1 MESKRARLQELV
13 ASGQVRLQPLSFIQR
28 ELWETSPVP
37 PEDPSNH
44 IRSFIDL
51 KGPLTHELCMRAT
64 RLVVARQE
72 VMRTS
77 ILPGKERPVQMIRAH
92 AEPVVDYHELDRPG
106 VGDGEII
113 DLMEEGFRRPF
124 DMVRG
129 PLYRLQMVRR
139 GPDHHALGLT
149 IHHAIADGWTVTS
162 FVEDLYT
169 ACISIFRES
178 GRDMSR
184 LQGMRDSLPPLAVT
198 YSGWAASERARWQPA
213 EIAKH
218 ADYWQKRLEGARPL
232 FGGAPAGPETLQQ
245 WVTVLP
251 PELAEPVRAT
261 ARRCGVTLFGALLA
275 AFRLALLQW
284 RNADDVVVG
293 TPVAGRAKST
303 LKETMGSFS
312 GIVPLRAK
320 VGMDRP
326 FEETARITHEQAVED
341 FTRAMPFV
349 ELAAALERVVPRA
362 RHAVFDVRFAVQN
375 HPFPG
380 IEIAGMSSRL
390 RNLSS
395 GTSRFDIACELTE
408 DGRKMELIWLHRPSA
423 AACSEIEEL
432 DRLFRSV
439 LENGCRR
446 SSDKLRNP
454 AKN

>member
-1 MESKRARLQELV
+1 MESQRARLQELV

-28 ELWETSPVP
+28 ELWETSPVA

-51 KGPLTHELCMRAT
+51 KGPLTHELCMQAM

-77 ILPGKERPVQMIRAH
+77 ILPGKERPVQMIRARS
-92 AEPVVDYHELDRPG
+92 EPVVDYRAPDRTG
-106 VGDGEII
+106 IGDEEII
-113 DLMEEGFRRPF
+113 AMMEEGFRRPF
-124 DMVRG
+124 DLVRG

-169 ACISIFRES
+169 ACLSVFRES
-178 GRDMSR
+178 GRDMTK
-184 LQGMRDSLPPLAVT
+184 LHGKRDLLPPLAVT
-198 YSGWAASERARWQPA
+198 YSEWAASERARWRPA
-213 EIAKH
+213 ETLRH
-218 ADYWQKRLEGARPL
+218 ADYWVKRLEGVRPL
-232 FGGAPAGPETLQQ
+232 FGGAPAGPERLEQ
-245 WVTVLP
+245 WVTDLP
-251 PELAEPVRAT
+251 AELADAVRAT

-293 TPVAGRAKST
+293 TPVAGRAKSA

-320 VGMDRP
+320 VGTHRP
-326 FEETARITHEQAVED
+326 FEETVRITHEQAVED
-341 FTRAMPFV
+341 FTHAMPFV
-349 ELAAALERVVPRA
+349 ELAAAVERRVPRV

-380 IEIAGMSSRL
+380 IEIAGMAPRL

-423 AACSEIEEL
+423 AACSEIEDL

-439 LENGCRR
+439 LEAGCRR
-446 SSDKLRNP
+446 ASGQPRNS
-454 AKN
+454 ANN